1 MNSERSTVTTPS
13 TILLVFF
20 LRYSRQIIK
29 KYFYIFLLIMALISC
44 YLKTIIMVENVKK
57 RARASKR

>member
-29 KYFYIFLLIMALISC
+29 KYFYIFLLIMVLISC

-57 RARASKR
+57 RERASKR

>member
-29 KYFYIFLLIMALISC
+29 KYFYIFLLIMVLISC